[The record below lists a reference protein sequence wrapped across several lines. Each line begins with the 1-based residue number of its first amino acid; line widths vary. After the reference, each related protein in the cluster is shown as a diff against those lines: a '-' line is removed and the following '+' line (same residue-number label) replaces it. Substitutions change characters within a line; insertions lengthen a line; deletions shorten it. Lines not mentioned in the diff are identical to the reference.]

1 MKNALHLLKE
11 SSDRSSAELKRFKIT
26 LDRAIIIAHNEYIER
41 SDCASLR
48 TARQKK

>member
-1 MKNALHLLKE
+1 LIAGENN
-11 SSDRSSAELKRFKIT
+11 RSSAELKRFKIT

-48 TARQKK
+48 TARQEK